1 MKVFNE
7 LRSMMMG
14 HILKPKCSRHYDSK
28 APLVHLKE
36 LIKTNPDV
44 INPVSEHFN
53 GHLLADVVGMEFK
66 KFNNPMNYLSVVSR
80 LLELAQKSIGDSAS
94 QDELMEVKHRLVR
107 NMICNLYQD
116 SREEVSIALTED
128 RLNQIACKLLF
139 IMDTLAGTG
148 DSKGFK
154 ALELWTMTDFMNK
167 YLHGNHF
174 VDIDPIA
181 PAASD
186 WQVLEK
192 VLGNVKDSS

>member
-1 MKVFNE
+1 MKICDE
-7 LRSMMMG
+7 LHSMMMEFRIK
-14 HILKPKCSRHYDSK
+14 HKPSRHYDSSM
-28 APLVHLKE
+28 PLEHIRA

-53 GHLLADVVGMEFK
+53 GPLLADVVVMEFK
-66 KFNNPMNYLSVVSR
+66 KFSDPMSYLLVANR
-80 LLELAQKSIGDSAS
+80 LLGLAQQSMGDSVS

-116 SREEVSIALTED
+116 SREEVSMTLTENK
-128 RLNQIACKLLF
+128 LNQVACKLLF
-139 IMDTLAGTG
+139 IMDNLAGTG
-148 DSKGFK
+148 DPQGFK

-174 VDIDPIA
+174 VDIDPII

-186 WQVLEK
+186 WKILDK
-192 VLGNVKDSS
+192 VLGSIKDSF